1 MMESKHTEADNEVG
15 RTAVEAVRNV
25 VPKYYD
31 CSVVLRN
38 TQTGALLT
46 VANVGPEQE
55 QALLEAAANSVEYAS
70 FKVPEPH

>member
-1 MMESKHTEADNEVG
+1 MESKHTEADQEVG
-15 RTAVEAVRNV
+15 RMSIEALRDV
-25 VPKYYD
+25 VPTHYD

-46 VANVGPEQE
+46 VANTTEEREV
-55 QALLEAAANSVEYAS
+55 ALLEAAVNSKSVAS